1 MQISPRSGALKQGV
15 YHTNRYNVSDAHVS
29 IQGALAL
36 DADEPAA
43 DAGADDGADPL
54 LPLATNSVVIA
65 GWESQARPPAARAT
79 TSRHVERVLTPRTL
93 GLQIES
99 GA

>member
-1 MQISPRSGALKQGV
+1 VQISPRSGALKQGV

-43 DAGADDGADPL
+43 DDGADDGADPL

-65 GWESQARPPAARAT
+65 GWESQARATCRARKYLPARRAGANT
-79 TSRHVERVLTPRTL
+79 AHIRTSD
-93 GLQIES
+93 
-99 GA
+99 